1 MPRNINIQKVKLPKK
16 GSIEE
21 DINYLC
27 KSLGYFSNRDK
38 NETAGK
44 IFRIIVQRGV
54 AEDEG
59 VKSEEIANEVGLT
72 RGAIIH
78 HLNSFI
84 DSGIIVKERN
94 SYRLRAQSLRK
105 SLEEVKTDMERIFR
119 EMIKIAEEVDE
130 KLGYFYR

>member
-1 MPRNINIQKVKLPKK
+1 MPRNINIQKIRLPKE

-54 AEDEG
+54 VEDEG
-59 VKSEEIANEVGLT
+59 VKSEEIAEELGLT
-72 RGAIIH
+72 RGAIVH

-84 DSGIIVKERN
+84 QSGIVIKEKN
-94 SYRLRAQSLRK
+94 SYRLRSQSLRK
-105 SLEEVKTDMERIFR
+105 SLEEVRADIERIFK
-119 EMIKIAEEVDE
+119 EMIRIAEEVDE
-130 KLGYFYR
+130 NLGYFYR